1 MNFKINFAYLFLFLS
16 VLFWAGNFI
25 VGKYASYYQIPPWS
39 GNFYRWFFAWLILL
53 PFTFTEIISKKNYIL
68 ENYKFYILLGITSV
82 TIFNSIVYYSLN
94 FTQVISG
101 VLMISTI
108 PVMIMFI
115 SSILKIERTN
125 IFQILGVICSFIGVI
140 LIITK
145 ANFDLLVNLD
155 FNKGDLTMVIAMLSW
170 ATYSALLKKRK
181 HELSQLS
188 LLEVIIT
195 FGLIF
200 LIPIYITEYSLGF
213 EITLN
218 KPFILVLIYV
228 VLFPGLAAFICWI
241 KGISLI
247 GPNRSGVF
255 LHLMPILSALMAMI
269 IFKEK
274 FMLYHLLG
282 AFFILSGIILSNR
295 KSTNALSSY
304 FRRLSKY
311 ITAVCR
317 FKKTILKV

>member
-1 MNFKINFAYLFLFLS
+1 MNLKINIAYLFLFLS

-25 VGKYASYYQIPPWS
+25 VGKYASYYQIPPFS
-39 GNFYRWFFAWLILL
+39 LNFYRWFFAWLILL
-53 PFTFTEIISKKNYIL
+53 PFTYKEIISKKNYIL

-125 IFQILGVICSFIGVI
+125 IFQILGVICSFVGVI

-145 ANFDLLVNLD
+145 ANLDLLVNLD
-155 FNKGDLTMVIAMLSW
+155 FNKGDLTMVVAMLSW

-295 KSTNALSSY
+295 KSTNA
-304 FRRLSKY
+304 
-311 ITAVCR
+311 
-317 FKKTILKV
+317 